1 MVVIKVT
8 YGPDLRR
15 LTFEDGLNWQ
25 EVSERLK
32 KMFNLPLTYAGLNI
46 FHVSEEGII
55 APISNDKQFQEY
67 VRNANDSNSKILRLT
82 IRSFA
87 SETKVSEPI
96 MLETKSSILKEEER
110 TSILDRPDIRSQLQ
124 TIILETVQSKPFI
137 DTIAQKLNLYIE
149 STKNEI
155 AETYP
160 QSPVLETFPQLD
172 LEELDALK
180 RSLAEYDQVS
190 LQVKEKEEEKQEE
203 EEVEEKQA
211 EQEEQSREEQKPKE
225 EEQKPKEEE
234 YKPKEEEYKPKE
246 EEYKP
251 KEQEFEQKDLANDV
265 ENSDLFVVL
274 KPHEEKQEGLSISP
288 LRSVLSFFKSFKKD
302 QSKEVEEKTIP
313 QEKLDEMNKQL
324 NDMGFHDYEANMKAL
339 RFHYK
344 YNEGLDAVIEDLL
357 SQKTEQEELEESEEP
372 LQVKSEDLKKSL
384 IEKQEELEVVEVEE
398 KEVQFEEP
406 ETQSEIPEGITEED
420 IRKLMLHANISKE
433 AAIKALQSQHW

>member
-1 MVVIKVT
+1 
-8 YGPDLRR
+8 

-67 VRNANDSNSKILRLT
+67 VKNANDSNSKILRLT

-203 EEVEEKQA
+203 EVEEKQA

-225 EEQKPKEEE
+225 EEEQKPKEEE
-234 YKPKEEEYKPKE
+234 YKPE
-246 EEYKP
+246 
-251 KEQEFEQKDLANDV
+251 EQEIEQKDLVANDV
-265 ENSDLFVVL
+265 ENSDSFVVL

-372 LQVKSEDLKKSL
+372 LQIKSEDLKKSL
-384 IEKQEELEVVEVEE
+384 IEKREELEVVEVEEKE